1 MDYKKFQILA
11 TAKVCHEA
19 NRAWCEVNGDYSQ
32 KKWEDAP
39 EWQKNSAVKGVEFRI
54 ANPDAK
60 PSSQHEEWK
69 KEKVNNGWV
78 YVATKDEEKKTH
90 PCIVDWNKL
99 PEFQRVKDI
108 LFASIV
114 NATFFQE
121 F

>member
-78 YVATKDEEKKTH
+78 YGATKDEEKKTH